1 MQESCKA
8 EAFFAQFTT
17 LDSLNKKRES
27 PDLIHI
33 HYNYL
38 YIHNMKKIQIYCREG
53 GREGVRMWVGWVGG
67 GLKRGERRRFRC

>member
-38 YIHNMKKIQIYCREG
+38 YIHNMKRFRYIAEKG
-53 GREGVRMWVGWVGG
+53 VGRVSECGYVGWVVG
-67 GLKRGERRRFRC
+67 